1 MSFGF
6 GGGGGFGQNNQ
17 TNNAFGAG
25 GGGFGA
31 NTNTTSAFGSSSTPA
46 FGAPANTNTGG
57 GLFGGSSGGFGNTG
71 GAFGTANNSGFGAKP
86 AFGAPTT
93 TSGGGGLF
101 GSTPSTTGGTGFGT
115 GAFGGNSAASS
126 SPFGG
131 GSTGSLFGG
140 GNKPATP
147 FGTTTNT
154 ATGTGNSL
162 FGGGGAFGS
171 NNTTSA
177 FGGATN
183 NPGIGTNVGD
193 PPGTAVLAFS
203 PYLEKEGT
211 GTAQNSFQNILF
223 QEPYKKFSAEEL
235 RMVDYAQGR
244 QYGNGP
250 AGGSG
255 AFGASSGFGT
265 FGNNTQNT
273 GFGTTNTGGGLF
285 GNTQQNTS
293 TGFGNAAA
301 TNTGGFGAG
310 GASGGLF
317 GQSKPTTGGLFGSST
332 TTPQQPQQTGGLFG
346 STGATGGFGNANNTA
361 TTTGFGANNT
371 GGGLFGS
378 NNQAKP
384 ATGFSTGFGTG
395 ATGGAFGSTPGS
407 TNSFGQNNTT
417 TTGGG
422 LFGNTNTQ
430 NPAPATG
437 GLFGSTNQQPNQTS
451 GFGGAFGQNNQQQ
464 QTGGLFG
471 NQNKPATTGGL
482 FGNTST
488 QPNAGS
494 SLFGNTN
501 NTTTGFGQNNTQQ
514 QQQQQQQQSGGL
526 FGQKP
531 AATGGLF
538 GQTNTAQPGQTGG
551 GLFGGLGSNNQA
563 QQQQNTG
570 SSLFGGL
577 NANQNQQKQSLF
589 GQSTQPTGGGLFGSQ
604 PAQQQT
610 GGLFGQST
618 NQQPQQNSMLGGSLF
633 NTSQNQQSTPQ
644 SLTASINDPSAF
656 GPASLFS
663 GLGNGEVQNP
673 GPLAT
678 PLSGK
683 KKERKG
689 SILPMWKLNPGSAQ
703 KFVTP
708 VKRGYGFSYST
719 YGSPATPSS
728 AGSTPGG
735 FGQSLLGAGS
745 LNRSLS
751 KSVGSNLRKS
761 FNPEDS
767 ILAPGSFSSSIGP
780 RPYGSAGLKKLNID
794 KSLRLDLFSS
804 PSRDKAAES
813 SNGPRKP
820 KRVSFDTS
828 NVETD
833 ENGTDDGTPETP
845 TASAQDLGFIR
856 PTNGN
861 ATSVNG
867 TKTRSSDAAPEMEQE
882 ETPAPASKSDAS
894 SPEKG
899 SAGAYWTSPT
909 KQEILKMNRV
919 QRSAINNFT
928 VGRENVGQVQFKV
941 AVDLTNIDLEEIT
954 GGIVVLE
961 TRSCTV
967 YPVAAKKPPV
977 GKGLNVPS
985 VISLEHSWPRGRDK
999 RTPLAEKSG
1008 RHFNK
1013 HVDRLK
1019 RIPDTKFIDYDADT
1033 GVWTFEVEHFTTY
1046 GLDYDDDDTDGE
1058 TLGEIVL
1065 EDAALPSQPN
1075 ASFRT
1080 EDEIAPSVEPED
1092 TSFEFRR
1099 KRRALPGAF
1108 DYTGA
1113 VSDDEE
1119 ELADANQQSFLS
1131 SRSAGS
1137 ASQALV
1143 HHEDEEMDEEHA
1155 LPEDQAASAYL
1166 GYHQAAEPEYD
1177 SPYMGSMAE
1186 YQEMPGGIMRAR
1198 MRAIK
1203 DSNTPLK
1210 LQVADGDDWMDML
1223 QKTINPA
1230 KRDRAALKTIN
1241 EEEVYEDL
1249 KASTR
1254 QDASQA
1260 KPRVVADGRGFAT
1273 SIELM
1278 NSLFEKPK
1286 ASVRPSAPAPIP
1298 TSGFKWPYKR
1308 QDKTTEE
1315 DEANMDAA
1323 DRAFHDTLRPSWGP
1337 DGTLVLATAPKVLS
1351 RSSKR
1356 GLEKDGI
1363 MTMSRLN
1370 IVAESRDIRFA
1381 KFSNDSSAKAL
1392 NNQIALTRV
1401 NLVNQVPTVSLGP
1414 VDSLTTLFHGQD
1426 LQSPENAHE
1435 KMVWEL
1441 ASILFDPV
1449 TDAEGTRVAP
1459 SGLRQARRRN
1469 LSRFWQ
1475 NIVEDASNRAVGM
1488 ARSLEDKAIASLSG
1502 HRVADA
1508 CKHLLDGKN
1517 FRLATLVS
1525 LIGTSD
1531 QMMQDMREQVKEWR
1545 DTNVLSE
1552 FTEPIRAIYEL
1563 LGGNVCAVEG
1573 KKGAMENRMESFII
1587 SQRFGMD
1594 WKQALGLRFWYTI
1607 TSSDDIVEA
1616 IHSFE
1621 DDIKQDKE
1629 PRPQPW
1635 FAEQGIEPLWEDPD
1649 KDLREDLLWGLL
1661 KLYADKGSEL
1671 ADTLR
1676 PENSQLSPLD
1686 FRLSWQLGQALV
1698 NTGKVSFG
1706 EDADEKADAAT
1717 VSFAAQ
1723 LNNDGN
1729 WLEAVFVLLHL
1740 TKPASR
1746 AKAIQEHLCRHARL
1760 IGGEQ
1765 SDDFITLT
1773 QTFKIP
1779 ATWVWQ
1785 AKALYMRSVKID
1797 PKAEVIY
1804 LLRAA
1809 SYAEAH
1815 KTFTKHV
1822 APLAIIERDYEGLWA
1837 ILEQFAGAEKTI
1849 ADWNFGGK
1857 IYHDFLELMRHVRQG
1872 PAAVA
1877 GVPPQIVE
1885 GLMAGLPA
1893 LHESVQVR
1901 QDADVL
1907 EVAAVADMANV
1918 VAKVVVE
1925 LAKKGETQ
1933 LSKVLGLPLTE
1944 DAYLKYSNELAFAY
1958 YRDVMVG
1965 RG

>member
-6 GGGGGFGQNNQ
+6 GGGGFGQNNQ
-17 TNNAFGAG
+17 TSNAFGAGG

-57 GLFGGSSGGFGNTG
+57 GLFGGGTGGFGNTG
-71 GAFGTANNSGFGAKP
+71 GGFGTAANNTGFGAKP
-86 AFGAPTT
+86 AFGAPATT
-93 TSGGGGLF
+93 TGGGGLF
-101 GSTPSTTGGTGFGT
+101 GSTPSTTGSTGFGT
-115 GAFGGNSAASS
+115 GAFGATNNTAATS

-131 GSTGSLFGG
+131 GGSSLFGG
-140 GNKPATP
+140 GAKPATP
-147 FGTTTNT
+147 FGTTTST
-154 ATGTGNSL
+154 TPGTGTSL
-162 FGGGGAFGS
+162 FGGGGGFGQ

-183 NPGIGTNVGD
+183 NPGIGTNVGE
-193 PPGTAVLAFS
+193 PPGTAVLPFA

-211 GTAQNSFQNILF
+211 GSAQNSFQNILF

-250 AGGSG
+250 AGGGG
-255 AFGASSGFGT
+255 AFGTTSGFGT
-265 FGNNTQNT
+265 GFGGNTQST
-273 GFGTTNTGGGLF
+273 GFGATNTGGGLF
-285 GNTQQNTS
+285 GNTQNNAS
-293 TGFGNAAA
+293 TGFGSTA

-310 GASGGLF
+310 AGAGGGLF
-317 GQSKPTTGGLFGSST
+317 GQNKPATGGLFGSAAT
-332 TTPQQPQQTGGLFG
+332 TQPQQPQQTGGLFG
-346 STGATGGFGNANNTA
+346 STGTAGAFGSANNT
-361 TTTGFGANNT
+361 TPSTGFGANT
-371 GGGLFGS
+371 GGGLFG
-378 NNQAKP
+378 NTAQNKP
-384 ATGFSTGFGTG
+384 ATGFGANTGFG
-395 ATGGAFGSTPGS
+395 ATGGAFGSNTGTS
-407 TNSFGQNNTT
+407 SAFGQNNTT
-417 TTGGG
+417 STGGG

-430 NPAPATG
+430 NPAPAGG
-437 GLFGSTNQQPNQTS
+437 GLFGNT
-451 GFGGAFGQNNQQQ
+451 NQQQ
-464 QTGGLFG
+464 QTQPSAFGSTFGQNTQQQAGGGLFG
-471 NQNKPATTGGL
+471 NQNKPAATGGL
-482 FGNTST
+482 FGNANT
-488 QPNAGS
+488 QQNTGS
-494 SLFGNTN
+494 SLFGGTN
-501 NTTTGFGQNNTQQ
+501 NATPGFGQNNT
-514 QQQQQQQQSGGL
+514 QQQQQSGGL

-531 AATGGLF
+531 ATTGGLF
-538 GQTNTAQPGQTGG
+538 GQTNTAQTGQTGG
-551 GLFGGLGSNNQA
+551 GLFGGLGSNNQQ

-577 NANQNQQKQSLF
+577 NNNQNQQKPSLF
-589 GQSTQPTGGGLFGSQ
+589 GQTSQPAGGGLFGSQ
-604 PAQQQT
+604 PQQQQT
-610 GGLFGQST
+610 GGLFGQSSA
-618 NQQPQQNSMLGGSLF
+618 QQPQQNSLLGGSLF
-633 NTSQNQQSTPQ
+633 NNSQNQQSQPQ
-644 SLTASINDPSAF
+644 SLTASISDPSAF
-656 GPASLFS
+656 GPPSLFS

-689 SILPMWKLNPGSAQ
+689 SVLPMWKLNPGSAQ

-708 VKRGYGFSYST
+708 AKRGYGFSYST

-728 AGSTPGG
+728 AGSTPSGL
-735 FGQSLLGAGS
+735 GQSLLGAGS
-745 LNRSLS
+745 LNRSLT

-761 FNPEDS
+761 FNAEDS
-767 ILAPGSFSSSIGP
+767 ILSPGSFSSSITP

-794 KSLRLDLFSS
+794 KSLRLDLFST
-804 PSRDKAAES
+804 PSKEKAAES
-813 SNGPRKP
+813 SSGPRKLP

-828 NVETD
+828 NVDVE
-833 ENGTDDGTPETP
+833 ENDIANEGTPETP

-856 PTNGN
+856 PMNGN

-867 TKTRSSDAAPEMEQE
+867 TKTRSPDAAPEMEQVRGNELAVVHE
-882 ETPAPASKSDAS
+882 EDSPVPASNSVA

-899 SAGAYWTSPT
+899 SAGVYWTSPT
-909 KQEILKMNRV
+909 KEEILKMNRV

-985 VISLEHSWPRGRDK
+985 IISLEHSWPRGRDK

-1013 HVDRLK
+1013 HVERLK

-1046 GLDYDDDDTDGE
+1046 GLDYDDDETDGE
-1058 TLGEIVL
+1058 TTLGESVS
-1065 EDAALPSQPN
+1065 EEAALPSQPKS
-1075 ASFRT
+1075 SFQT
-1080 EDEIAPSVEPED
+1080 EDEASPFAEPEE
-1092 TSFEFRR
+1092 TFEFRR

-1119 ELADANQQSFLS
+1119 ELADDNQQSFLS
-1131 SRSAGS
+1131 NRSAGS

-1143 HHEDEEMDEEHA
+1143 QQEDEEMDEEHA
-1155 LPEDQAASAYL
+1155 LPEDQDASAYL
-1166 GYHQAAEPEYD
+1166 GYHQAAEPDYD

-1186 YQEMPGGIMRAR
+1186 YQETPGGIMRAR

-1223 QKTINPA
+1223 QKTISPA
-1230 KRDRAALKTIN
+1230 KRDRAALKMIN
-1241 EEEVYEDL
+1241 EEEAYEDL

-1254 QDASQA
+1254 QDAPQA
-1260 KPRVVADGRGFAT
+1260 KPNVVSDGRGFAT

-1278 NSLFEKPK
+1278 NSLFEKPR
-1286 ASVRPSAPAPIP
+1286 AS
-1298 TSGFKWPYKR
+1298 WPYKR

-1315 DEANMDAA
+1315 DEANMDPD
-1323 DRAFHDTLRPSWGP
+1323 DRAFHDTVRPSWGP
-1337 DGTLVLATAPKVLS
+1337 DGTLVLATAPKILS

-1363 MTMSRLN
+1363 MAMSRLN
-1370 IVAESRDIRFA
+1370 IVSENRDVRFA
-1381 KFSNDSSAKAL
+1381 KFSNESSAKAL
-1392 NNQIALTRV
+1392 KNQIALTRV
-1401 NLVNQVPTVSLGP
+1401 NLVNHVPTVSLGP
-1414 VDSLTTLFHGQD
+1414 VSSLTALFHGQE
-1426 LQSPENAHE
+1426 LQSPANAHE

-1441 ASILFDPV
+1441 ASILFDHV
-1449 TDAEGTRVAP
+1449 TDAEGARVPP

-1469 LSRFWQ
+1469 LTKFWQ
-1475 NIVEDASNRAVGM
+1475 NAVEEASNRAVGM

-1502 HRVADA
+1502 NRVPDA
-1508 CKHLLDGKN
+1508 CKYLLDGKN

-1594 WKQALGLRFWYTI
+1594 WKQALGLRFWYAI

-1635 FAEQGIEPLWEDPD
+1635 FAEQGIDALWEDPD
-1649 KDLREDLLWGLL
+1649 LDLREDLLWGLL
-1661 KLYADKGSEL
+1661 KLYADKGVDL
-1671 ADTLR
+1671 ADVLR

-1686 FRLSWQLGQALV
+1686 FRLCWQLGQALV

-1706 EDADEKADAAT
+1706 EAADEKADAAT
-1717 VSFAAQ
+1717 VSFASQ
-1723 LNNDGN
+1723 LTSDGN

-1740 TKPASR
+1740 TKPAAR
-1746 AKAIQEHLCRHARL
+1746 AKAIQEHLCRHARQ

-1765 SDDFITLT
+1765 SDDFVTLT

-1785 AKALYMRSVKID
+1785 AKALYMRSVKSD
-1797 PKAEVIY
+1797 PRAEVVY

-1815 KTFTKHV
+1815 KTFAKQV

-1837 ILEQFAGAEKTI
+1837 ILKQFAGAEKTI
-1849 ADWNFGGK
+1849 PDWNFGGR
-1857 IYHDFLELMRHVRQG
+1857 IYHDFLELIMHVKRG
-1872 PAAVA
+1872 SAAS
-1877 GVPPQIVE
+1877 VPPQVVE

-1893 LHESVQVR
+1893 LHESVRVR

-1958 YRDVMVG
+1958 YRDVMIG

>member
-6 GGGGGFGQNNQ
+6 GGGGFGQNNQ
-17 TNNAFGAG
+17 TNNAFGG
-25 GGGFGA
+25 GGGFGT
-31 NTNTTSAFGSSSTPA
+31 NTNTTS
-46 FGAPANTNTGG
+46 
-57 GLFGGSSGGFGNTG
+57 
-71 GAFGTANNSGFGAKP
+71 GAFGTAANTGFGAKP

-93 TSGGGGLF
+93 STGGTGLF
-101 GSTPSTTGGTGFGT
+101 GSTTATTGGTGFGT
-115 GAFGGNSAASS
+115 GAFGGNTAATS

-131 GSTGSLFGG
+131 GTNSLFGA
-140 GNKPATP
+140 NKPATP
-147 FGTTTNT
+147 FGTTTST
-154 ATGTGNSL
+154 APGTGTSL
-162 FGGGGAFGS
+162 FGGGGGFGN
-171 NNTTSA
+171 NNTTGA
-177 FGGATN
+177 FGGATT

-211 GTAQNSFQNILF
+211 GSAQNSFQNILF

-250 AGGSG
+250 AGGGG
-255 AFGASSGFGT
+255 AFGATSGFGT
-265 FGNNTQNT
+265 GFGANTQNT
-273 GFGTTNTGGGLF
+273 GFGAANTGGGLF
-285 GNTQQNTS
+285 GNTQNNTS
-293 TGFGNAAA
+293 TGFGNTA
-301 TNTGGFGAG
+301 TPSTGAFGTGAG
-310 GASGGLF
+310 TGGLF
-317 GQSKPTTGGLFGSST
+317 GQNKPATGGLFGSST
-332 TTPQQPQQTGGLFG
+332 TTQPQQTGGLFG
-346 STGATGGFGNANNTA
+346 STGTTGGFGNTNNAT
-361 TTTGFGANNT
+361 TTTGFGATNT
-371 GGGLFGS
+371 GGGLFG
-378 NNQAKP
+378 NNTQNKP
-384 ATGFSTGFGTG
+384 TTGFGTGFGTG
-395 ATGGAFGSTPGS
+395 ATGGAFGSNTGTP
-407 TNSFGQNNTT
+407 NAFGQNNTT

-422 LFGNTNTQ
+422 LFGNTGAQNTATTGGGLFGNTSQQPAQTTGFGSTFGQ
-430 NPAPATG
+430 NNQQQTGGGLFGNQAKPATTG
-437 GLFGSTNQQPNQTS
+437 GLFGSTATQQPAGSGLFGNTNNTTP
-451 GFGGAFGQNNQQQ
+451 GFGQANTQQQ

-471 NQNKPATTGGL
+471 QKPATT
-482 FGNTST
+482 
-488 QPNAGS
+488 
-494 SLFGNTN
+494 
-501 NTTTGFGQNNTQQ
+501 
-514 QQQQQQQQSGGL
+514 
-526 FGQKP
+526 
-531 AATGGLF
+531 GLF
-538 GQTNTAQPGQTGG
+538 GQTNTAQTGQTGG
-551 GLFGGLGSNNQA
+551 GLFGGLGSNNQN

-577 NANQNQQKQSLF
+577 NNNQNQQQKPSLF
-589 GQSTQPTGGGLFGSQ
+589 GQPAQSTGGGLFGSQ

-610 GGLFGQST
+610 GGLFGQT
-618 NQQPQQNSMLGGSLF
+618 TAQQPQQNSLLGGSLF
-633 NTSQNQQSTPQ
+633 NNTQNQQSAPQ

-656 GPASLFS
+656 GPPSLFA

-708 VKRGYGFSYST
+708 AKRGYGFSYST

-745 LNRSLS
+745 LNRSLG
-751 KSVGSNLRKS
+751 KSLSSNLRKS
-761 FNPEDS
+761 FNAEDS
-767 ILAPGSFSSSIGP
+767 ILSPGSFSSGTGP

-804 PSRDKAAES
+804 PAREKAAETPT
-813 SNGPRKP
+813 GPRKLP

-828 NVETD
+828 NVDAD
-833 ENGTDDGTPETP
+833 ENGIVSDGAPETP
-845 TASAQDLGFIR
+845 NASAQDLGFIR

-861 ATSVNG
+861 ATSVDGINGTNG
-867 TKTRSSDAAPEMEQE
+867 TKTRRTDAAPEMEQVSGSELAVVHE
-882 ETPAPASKSDAS
+882 EDSPASTSRPVVL
-894 SPEKG
+894 SPENG

-909 KQEILKMNRV
+909 KEEILKMNRV
-919 QRSAINNFT
+919 QRSAIDSFT
-928 VGRENVGQVQFKV
+928 VGRENVGQVQFRV

-1013 HVDRLK
+1013 HVERLK

-1046 GLDYDDDDTDGE
+1046 GLDYDEDDTDGE
-1058 TLGEIVL
+1058 TLGEVVP
-1065 EDAALPSQPN
+1065 EESVLPSQPQS
-1075 ASFRT
+1075 SFQT
-1080 EDEIAPSVEPED
+1080 EAEMSPPAEPEE
-1092 TSFEFRR
+1092 TFEFRR

-1108 DYTGA
+1108 DYTGT

-1131 SRSAGS
+1131 NRSAGS

-1143 HHEDEEMDEEHA
+1143 HQEDEEMDEEHA
-1155 LPEDQAASAYL
+1155 LPEEQAASAYL

-1177 SPYMGSMAE
+1177 SPYIGSMAE
-1186 YQEMPGGIMRAR
+1186 YQETPGGIMRAR

-1223 QKTINPA
+1223 QKTIGPA
-1230 KRDRAALKTIN
+1230 KRDRAALKTSN
-1241 EEEVYEDL
+1241 EEEAYEDL

-1254 QDASQA
+1254 HDAPHVKS
-1260 KPRVVADGRGFAT
+1260 RVVSDGRGFAT

-1286 ASVRPSAPAPIP
+1286 APSAPAPIP

-1315 DEANMDAA
+1315 DEANMEPA
-1323 DRAFHDTLRPSWGP
+1323 DRAFHDSLRPNWGP
-1337 DGTLVLATAPKVLS
+1337 DGTLVLATAPKILS

-1356 GLEKDGI
+1356 ALDKDGI
-1363 MTMSRLN
+1363 MTMSKLN
-1370 IVAESRDIRFA
+1370 IVSENRDVRFA
-1381 KFSNDSSAKAL
+1381 KFSNESSAKAL
-1392 NNQIALTRV
+1392 KNQIALTRV
-1401 NLVNQVPTVSLGP
+1401 NLVNHVPTVSLGP
-1414 VDSLTTLFHGQD
+1414 VDSLTALFHGQD
-1426 LQSPENAHE
+1426 LQSPANAHE
-1435 KMVWEL
+1435 KLVWDL
-1441 ASILFDPV
+1441 ASILFDHV
-1449 TDAEGTRVAP
+1449 TDAEVAKVA
-1459 SGLRQARRRN
+1459 SSELRQARRHN
-1469 LSRFWQ
+1469 LSKFWK
-1475 NIVEDASNRAVGM
+1475 NTVEEASNRAVGM
-1488 ARSLEDKAIASLSG
+1488 ARSFEDKAIASLSG
-1502 HRVADA
+1502 HRVPDA
-1508 CKHLLDGKN
+1508 CKYLLDGKN

-1531 QMMQDMREQVKEWR
+1531 QLMQDMREQVKEWR

-1635 FAEQGIEPLWEDPD
+1635 FTEQGIDALWEDPD
-1649 KDLREDLLWGLL
+1649 KDSREDLLWGLL
-1661 KLYADKGSEL
+1661 KLYADKGVDL
-1671 ADTLR
+1671 ADVLR

-1686 FRLSWQLGQALV
+1686 FRLCWQLGQALV

-1706 EDADEKADAAT
+1706 KAADEKADAAT

-1723 LNNDGN
+1723 LTNDGN

-1740 TKPASR
+1740 TKPVAR
-1746 AKAIQEHLCRHARL
+1746 TKAIQDHLARHARL

-1765 SDDFITLT
+1765 SDEFVALT

-1785 AKALYMRSVKID
+1785 AKALHMRSVRND
-1797 PKAEVIY
+1797 PKAEVVY

-1815 KTFTKHV
+1815 KTFTKRV
-1822 APLAIIERDYEGLWA
+1822 APQAIIERDYEGLWA
-1837 ILEQFAGAEKTI
+1837 ILEQFVGSEKTI
-1849 ADWNFGGK
+1849 ADWNLGGK
-1857 IYHDFLELMRHVRQG
+1857 IYRDFIELVRHVRKG
-1872 PAAVA
+1872 PAAD
-1877 GVPPQIVE
+1877 VPQQVIE

-1918 VAKVVVE
+1918 VAQVVVE

-1958 YRDVMVG
+1958 YRDVMIG